1 MMDSIL
7 RLYKLLVRYYID
19 DIIIFSKIFEEYIKY
34 FDIILELFDRLGI
47 MIKKIKI
54 FLDYPLIIL
63 LGQRV
68 NEFDIAIFKK
78 RTTVIRNLI
87 FSKILKNLEI
97 YLDFTS

>member
-97 YLDFTS
+97 YLDFT